1 MKRPRPS
8 RLAPIAIG
16 ALFVAAGAVAAGALA
31 APPAPGH
38 KALAAEEEIETLGL
52 TEDEQEALTLF
63 EDDKLVSARARAEEA
78 LRRDP
83 DSVAGHYV
91 LGSALRD
98 AEGSLARA
106 MSHLRTSRSLIE
118 ARFGRRPAGADARRL
133 HRGILIGLEFTA
145 GLMEQYAYE
154 LTVLDDHD
162 ALYDPDLVGQ
172 HAWPLMKLGDFE
184 AARAWA
190 RRATASESPFQRS
203 LGLNALCAIEAEAHE
218 RRASYEQ
225 CKTAL
230 EEAKARAEKAVAR
243 GDKNVPH
250 VAVHAHN
257 AALGA
262 LSVLRLD
269 EAERLALDGTARLE
283 STVSNPWRTLL
294 EIYLTEG
301 RGGDAVAAIR
311 QMQRW
316 CAHQP
321 PGTRDQKDAETAAET
336 ALLLL
341 VAGSP
346 EEGLRFISRA
356 LERPDRQGLSSGKP
370 AQSIGGHALIRRA
383 LLRERAE
390 LAAERASARGL
401 SRRGLEE
408 RARDLLAEGSSRA
421 LALADEERIVN
432 VLSDEAR
439 LVATLRPYLD
449 GGLDQAPTFLLADLV
464 PVLGPGVFAAALARA
479 RGEEALTEVTPYFD
493 AFEAEVTLA
502 RGDLRRA
509 AELAASAA
517 ARLPRA
523 EALLRARVSAVAAEA
538 LRRQG
543 DLAAATGLFQRAL
556 ELDPGALRRLG
567 LALPAVVLEG
577 GSSEAVS
584 RAAAAIR
591 RSPRLTAARG
601 AFEVHVL
608 AGAAG
613 ALRACLL
620 APLGASLGCAEVAPA
635 QKGAE
640 PLEALAAR
648 LADELHRVV
657 FALRLPI
664 TDTDLR
670 SLDGTTAVT
679 RDAGRERLR
688 GILEGVPGGEADD

>member
-1 MKRPRPS
+1 M
-8 RLAPIAIG
+8 
-16 ALFVAAGAVAAGALA
+16 AAGALA
-31 APPAPGH
+31 APAARGQ
-38 KALAAEEEIETLGL
+38 KALEANAEEEADTLAL
-52 TEDEQEALTLF
+52 TDDESEALALF
-63 EDDKLVSARARAEEA
+63 EDDKLVGARARAEA
-78 LRRDP
+78 AIQRDP
-83 DSVAGHYV
+83 DSPTGHYV
-91 LGSALRD
+91 LGSTLRD

-106 MSHLRTSRSLIE
+106 MSHLRASRSLLE
-118 ARFGRRPAGADARRL
+118 ARFGRRPKGGDARRI

-154 LTVLDDHD
+154 LSVLDDHD

-190 RRATASESPFQRS
+190 LRATGSESPLQRS
-203 LGLNALCAIEAEAHE
+203 LGQNALCAIEAEAHE
-218 RRASYEQ
+218 RQASYER

-230 EEAKARAEKAVAR
+230 EEARVRAQKAVAR
-243 GDKNVPH
+243 GDKHVPH

-294 EIYLTEG
+294 ELYLTEG

-321 PGTRDQKDAETAAET
+321 PGSRDQKDAETAAET

-341 VAGSP
+341 VAGAP

-356 LERPDRQGLSSGKP
+356 IERPDRQGLSSGQP
-370 AQSIGGHALIRRA
+370 AQSLGGHALLRRA
-383 LLRERAE
+383 LLREHAE

-401 SRRGLEE
+401 SRKGIEE
-408 RARDLLAEGSSRA
+408 RAEALLREGSARA
-421 LALADEERIVN
+421 RALADEERIVN

-464 PVLGPGVFAAALARA
+464 PVLGPGVFAAALAKA
-479 RGEEALTEVTPYFD
+479 RREEALAEVTPYFD
-493 AFEAEVTLA
+493 AFEAEVALA
-502 RGDLRRA
+502 EGDVRRA
-509 AELAASAA
+509 GALAAGAA

-538 LRRQG
+538 LFRQG
-543 DLAAATGLFQRAL
+543 DLAAATGLFQRAI

-577 GSSEAVS
+577 DASEAV
-584 RAAAAIR
+584 ALAVAAIR
-591 RSPRLTAARG
+591 RSPRLTMVRG
-601 AFEVHVL
+601 AFEVHVSL
-608 AGAAG
+608 EVREGAPG

-620 APLGASLGCAEVAPA
+620 APLFASLGCAEVTPA
-635 QKGAE
+635 RRGEGEARE
-640 PLEALAAR
+640 PPEALAAR
-648 LADELHRVV
+648 LADELHRVI

-664 TDTDLR
+664 TETYLR

-688 GILEGVPGGEADD
+688 GILEGVPGSEAED